1 MFFPLAYRSLAA
13 GEMTLTIATIDVHA
27 GENGSPLFLDLSPLE
42 AGLLDDEIIVA
53 TETRLRVEEKR
64 LKLKLCAEERGS
76 VEVMHIA
83 KLSEPCSDLAKA
95 WCFGQRDPTEYDPN
109 NIVLRIDGDVINPKQ
124 TIGELKAELDLDDGD
139 MVEVGILGEAT
150 CVD

>member
-53 TETRLRVEEKR
+53 TETRLRVEEVRKKPLECSR
-64 LKLKLCAEERGS
+64 AASNIFFTQAS
-76 VEVMHIA
+76 VPFDVSHYRPHI
-83 KLSEPCSDLAKA
+83 LL
-95 WCFGQRDPTEYDPN
+95 T
-109 NIVLRIDGDVINPKQ
+109 
-124 TIGELKAELDLDDGD
+124 
-139 MVEVGILGEAT
+139 
-150 CVD
+150 